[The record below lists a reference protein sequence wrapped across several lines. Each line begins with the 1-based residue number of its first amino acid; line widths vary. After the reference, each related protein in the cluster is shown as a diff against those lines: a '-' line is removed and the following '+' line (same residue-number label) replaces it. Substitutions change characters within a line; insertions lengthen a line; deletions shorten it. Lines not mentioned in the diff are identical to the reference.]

1 MSDLDPWI
9 DAVRR
14 ELHLEDPVPTDD
26 LLDLARV
33 AAHSVARPAA
43 PLTAYLAGIAVGRA
57 GADDAQT
64 AAIVESLR
72 QLAERWTTPSA

>member
-1 MSDLDPWI
+1 MSEFDPWV

-14 ELHLEDPVPTDD
+14 ELLIDDPVPTDD

-57 GADDAQT
+57 GADDSQT
-64 AAIVESLR
+64 AEIIETLR
-72 QLAERWTTPSA
+72 QLAERWTPPSA